1 MMGTLMTGG
10 VGLVSFALVFL
21 AQVLVRRSTPAHLGA
36 EAFGASLIAYP
47 VLGLLCGV
55 VCAFFV
61 PWTAPWRTPAVL
73 ALANPATY
81 GLLAYGILGGTPWL
95 GMMAWVWVFTAVASA
110 GGYYATSRLRQNRPA
125 HLCAG
130 CGYDLTGNVSGTC
143 PECGRVIN
151 REPSQRAAA
160 APVQSILRWRLLAHF
175 NAALEALILGA
186 VGFAIA
192 ATLGAVV
199 RTRAVEV
206 GIGGVF
212 VDPLMFSA
220 ATFWQASVARAWSGR
235 PATRYR
241 VRQPRELRRA
251 ILLARIRPSVGL
263 RTAPVVAF
271 CERAGGRVPCCRS
284 FCPRQDSPTLRVIV
298 DRARVVGSGLQYL
311 QRADQQQPER

>member
-1 MMGTLMTGG
+1 MMGTLRTGG
-10 VGLVSFALVFL
+10 VGLVSFALALL
-21 AQVLVRRSTPAHLGA
+21 AQELVRRSTPAHLGA

-61 PWTAPWRTPAVL
+61 PRTAPWRTPRVL

-110 GGYYATSRLRQNRPA
+110 GGYYATSRLQPNRPA

-199 RTRAVEV
+199 RTGAVEV

-220 ATFWQASVARAWSGR
+220 VG
-235 PATRYR
+235 
-241 VRQPRELRRA
+241 
-251 ILLARIRPSVGL
+251 LLAGAVWRVLGRDDLPLAIVFANPASYAVPYYLHEFGQ
-263 RTAPVVAF
+263 VWAF
-271 CERAGGRVPCCRS
+271 ALLLWLLSASALAGGYHVAGR
-284 FCPRQDSPTLRVIV
+284 F
-298 DRARVVGSGLQYL
+298 ARGKTH
-311 QRADQQQPER
+311 QPSE